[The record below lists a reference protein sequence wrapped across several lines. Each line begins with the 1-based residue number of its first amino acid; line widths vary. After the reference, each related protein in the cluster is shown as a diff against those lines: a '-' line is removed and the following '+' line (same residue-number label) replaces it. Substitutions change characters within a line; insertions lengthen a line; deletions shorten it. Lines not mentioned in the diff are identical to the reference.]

1 MTSCDDLQYRR
12 WSSFLVR
19 RKTVMN
25 SSIVIPQF
33 SGYLDETF
41 RDDSLWPVARKE
53 GYIKQYI
60 SWHIKGKW
68 D

>member
-41 RDDSLWPVARKE
+41 RDDSLYQAVGPT
-53 GYIKQYI
+53 